1 MIWKNARRFAVA
13 RTFVLMRFRNYR
25 GLIKIAWS
33 GFPWKKTTKSSLA
46 SVYKNCETAVAP
58 RSITTTRRSRI
69 FMMLAALWLCASGS
83 LPAQTFTTLT
93 SFNFTDGDYPV
104 EVPVQATNG
113 KLYGTTMEG
122 GVNVCIGDVT
132 HSSPHGKDIGCGTVF
147 EITPSGTLT
156 TLYNFCSQSGCADG
170 SGPSAGLVQ
179 GSDGNLYGTTRGG
192 GANGYGTVFK
202 ITPSGTLTTL
212 HSFNGTD
219 GSGNSAAA
227 LVQGADGNFYGTT
240 ESGGANGPGT
250 VFKITPSG
258 TLTTLHSFDGTDGA
272 EPNGLAQ
279 GSDGNFYG
287 TTYTGGDIANQPL
300 GTVFKITPSGTL
312 TTLHDFNGADGAS
325 PAAGLV
331 QGTNGNFYGT
341 TSVTFFEITPSG
353 TLTTLH
359 SFNGTDSSG
368 ESAAG
373 LVQGADGNF
382 YGITKTG
389 GANGYGTVFKIT
401 PTGALTMLHS
411 FDETDGQDAG
421 PGLVQDTNGNFYGTT
436 ALGGASD
443 YGTVFSLAVGLG
455 PFVETEPASG
465 EVGSAINIL
474 GTNLTGATS
483 VTFNGTAAKFT
494 VVSSSEITTT
504 VPAGATTGEVK
515 VVTPS
520 GTLSSNVS
528 FQVP

>member
-1 MIWKNARRFAVA
+1 MICRNVHGFAAV
-13 RTFVLMRFRNYR
+13 R
-25 GLIKIAWS
+25 
-33 GFPWKKTTKSSLA
+33 
-46 SVYKNCETAVAP
+46 SVG
-58 RSITTTRRSRI
+58 
-69 FMMLAALWLCASGS
+69 LAALSATLRKSGISLLLAVLWLCTPAS

-104 EVPVQATNG
+104 ELPVQATHAN
-113 KLYGTTMEG
+113 LYGTTMEG

-132 HSSPHGKDIGCGTVF
+132 HSNPHGKNIGCGTVF

-170 SGPSAGLVQ
+170 EAPSAGLVQ
-179 GSDGNLYGTTRGG
+179 GIDGNLYGMAGGG
-192 GANGYGTVFK
+192 GANGNGTVFK

-219 GSGNSAAA
+219 GSGDSAAA

-272 EPNGLAQ
+272 EPNGLVQ
-279 GSDGNFYG
+279 GTDGNFYG
-287 TTYTGGDIANQPL
+287 TTYTGGDIPNQPL
-300 GTVFKITPSGTL
+300 GTVFKITPSGTFTSL
-312 TTLHDFNGADGAS
+312 LSFNGTDGGS

-331 QGTNGNFYGT
+331 QGANGNFYGT

-359 SFNGTDSSG
+359 TFNGMDGSG
-368 ESAAG
+368 NSAAG
-373 LVQGADGNF
+373 LVRGADGNF
-382 YGITKTG
+382 YGITKVG
-389 GANGYGTVFKIT
+389 GTYGYGTLFKIT

-443 YGTVFSLAVGLG
+443 HGTIFSLAVGLG
-455 PFVETEPASG
+455 PFVETLPTSG
-465 EVGSAINIL
+465 TVGAAVMIL
-474 GTNLTGATS
+474 GTNLTGATA
-483 VTFNGTAAKFT
+483 VTFNGTAAAFK
-494 VVSSSEITTT
+494 VVSASEITTA
-504 VPAGATTGEVK
+504 VPAGATTGAVE

-520 GTLSSNVS
+520 GTLSSNLS
-528 FQVP
+528 FRVP